1 MNMTKK
7 QIMEW
12 LIQSLEDLQSGHIDE
27 MDIPELDLWETDREK
42 TAFKAGMELV
52 SQSLLN
58 NI

>member
-1 MNMTKK
+1 
-7 QIMEW
+7 MEW